1 MRYAIVIEGEPGHYS
16 AYVPDLPGCVSAG
29 ETMDNVTHE
38 LAEAIQLHIDG
49 MKEDG
54 LKIPEA
60 TTQVDYVEI

>member
-29 ETMDNVTHE
+29 ETIDNVTHE
-38 LAEAIQLHIDG
+38 LAEIIQLHIDG

-54 LKIPEA
+54 LQIPEP